1 MSVRTVWKSYKSS
14 TAKEIEDEEDP
25 KSYRYWLQ
33 PDNLMLVA
41 GWART
46 GYSIGDIARMMGVSN
61 NVFRRWFD
69 KFPKFRRAVKTN
81 KDVVDYKVENALL
94 KSALGYTTKESR
106 VLVTMRH
113 GKVVETQ
120 RETLTR
126 DIAPQIGAIRM
137 WLLNRQP
144 EVWKNE
150 NKMSMD
156 DLLEDSK
163 IHISVTRASNDNLAT
178 TSESVPDES
187 DGAMSDIA
195 VPDKAS
201 KSVSGK
207 AVVDRAMPD
216 KHIEVRS
223 STKKE
228 QREYVK
234 KKREEARKQQRH
246 DGSAP
251 RARSSFSSR
260 KLSSEDLDYWPE
272 DWSDA

>member
-1 MSVRTVWKSYKSS
+1 MSVRTVYKDYKSS
-14 TAKEIEDEEDP
+14 TAKEIEDAEDP
-25 KSYRYWLQ
+25 KSYLYWLQ

-69 KFPKFRRAVKTN
+69 KYPKFRRAVKTN
-81 KDVVDYKVENALL
+81 KEVVDYKVENALL
-94 KSALGYTTKESR
+94 KSALGYMTKESR

-178 TSESVPDES
+178 TSESIPDEATS
-187 DGAMSDIA
+187 GKHAA
-195 VPDKAS
+195 VPDKN
-201 KSVSGK
+201 VE
-207 AVVDRAMPD
+207 
-216 KHIEVRS
+216 IRS

-234 KKREEARKQQRH
+234 KKREEARKQQKH
-246 DGSAP
+246 DSAAP
-251 RARSSFSSR
+251 RTRSSFSYK
-260 KLSSEDLDYWPE
+260 KLKSDDLDYWPE
-272 DWSDA
+272 DWEDA

>member
-1 MSVRTVWKSYKSS
+1 MSVRTVYKDYKSS
-14 TAKEIEDEEDP
+14 TAKEVEDAEDP
-25 KSYRYWLQ
+25 KSYLYWLQ

-61 NVFRRWFD
+61 NVFRRWYD
-69 KFPKFRRAVKTN
+69 KYPKFRRAVKTN

-94 KSALGYTTKESR
+94 KSALGYSAKESR

-163 IHISVTRASNDNLAT
+163 IHISVTRAKEGNLAT
-178 TSESVPDES
+178 TSESVPDE
-187 DGAMSDIA
+187 A
-195 VPDKAS
+195 VS
-201 KSVSGK
+201 
-207 AVVDRAMPD
+207 D
-216 KHIEVRS
+216 KHIEIRS
-223 STKKE
+223 STKRE

-234 KKREEARKQQRH
+234 KKREEARKQQKH
-246 DGSAP
+246 DAATP
-251 RARSSFSSR
+251 RTRSSFSHK
-260 KLSSEDLDYWPE
+260 KLKSDDLDYWPE
-272 DWSDA
+272 DWEDA

>member
-1 MSVRTVWKSYKSS
+1 MSVRTVYKDYKSS
-14 TAKEIEDEEDP
+14 AAKETEDAEDP
-25 KSYRYWLQ
+25 KSYLYWLQ

-61 NVFRRWFD
+61 NVFRRWYD
-69 KFPKFRRAVKTN
+69 KYPKFRRAVKTN
-81 KDVVDYKVENALL
+81 KEVVDYKVENALL
-94 KSALGYTTKESR
+94 KSALGYMTKESR

-163 IHISVTRASNDNLAT
+163 IHISVTRAKVGNLDT
-178 TSESVPDES
+178 TSESVPDE
-187 DGAMSDIA
+187 ATTDIA
-195 VPDKAS
+195 ASDKHAA
-201 KSVSGK
+201 VSEK
-207 AVVDRAMPD
+207 NAVISD
-216 KHIEVRS
+216 KHIELRS
-223 STKKE
+223 STKEE

-234 KKREEARKQQRH
+234 KKREEARKQQKH
-246 DGSAP
+246 DAATP
-251 RARSSFSSR
+251 RTRSSFSHK
-260 KLSSEDLDYWPE
+260 KLKSDDLDYWPE
-272 DWSDA
+272 DWEDA

>member
-1 MSVRTVWKSYKSS
+1 MPVRTVYKDYKSS

-25 KSYRYWLQ
+25 KSYLYWLQ

-61 NVFRRWFD
+61 NVFRRWYD
-69 KFPKFRRAVKTN
+69 KYPKFRRAVKTN

-94 KSALGYTTKESR
+94 KSALGYTAKESR

-163 IHISVTRASNDNLAT
+163 VHISVTRASNDNLAT
-178 TSESVPDES
+178 TSESVLDEAAS
-187 DGAMSDIA
+187 
-195 VPDKAS
+195 DKAI
-201 KSVSGK
+201 
-207 AVVDRAMPD
+207 PD
-216 KHIEVRS
+216 KHIEIRS
-223 STKKE
+223 STKRE

-246 DGSAP
+246 DAATP
-251 RARSSFSSR
+251 RARSSFSCK
-260 KLSSEDLDYWPE
+260 KLKSDDLDYWPE
-272 DWSDA
+272 DWQDA

>member
-1 MSVRTVWKSYKSS
+1 MSVRTVYKDYKSS
-14 TAKEIEDEEDP
+14 TAKEIEDAEDP
-25 KSYRYWLQ
+25 KSYLYWLQ

-69 KFPKFRRAVKTN
+69 KYPKFRRAVKTN
-81 KDVVDYKVENALL
+81 KEVVDYKVENALL
-94 KSALGYTTKESR
+94 KSALGYMTKESR

-163 IHISVTRASNDNLAT
+163 IHISVTRAKEGNLDT
-178 TSESVPDES
+178 TSESVSDE
-187 DGAMSDIA
+187 ATT
-195 VPDKAS
+195 DKAIS
-201 KSVSGK
+201 S
-207 AVVDRAMPD
+207 
-216 KHIEVRS
+216 KHIELRS
-223 STKKE
+223 STREE

-234 KKREEARKQQRH
+234 KKREEARKQQKH
-246 DGSAP
+246 DAATP
-251 RARSSFSSR
+251 RTHSSFSR
-260 KLSSEDLDYWPE
+260 KKLSSDDLDYWPE
-272 DWSDA
+272 DWEDA

>member
-1 MSVRTVWKSYKSS
+1 MSVRTVYKEYKSS
-14 TAKEIEDEEDP
+14 TAKEIEDAEDP
-25 KSYRYWLQ
+25 KSYLYWLQ
-33 PDNLMLVA
+33 PDNLTLVA

-69 KFPKFRRAVKTN
+69 KYPKFRRAVKTN

-163 IHISVTRASNDNLAT
+163 IHISVTRASKGNLAT
-178 TSESVPDES
+178 TSESVQDE
-187 DGAMSDIA
+187 AMQ
-195 VPDKAS
+195 DKQ
-201 KSVSGK
+201 
-207 AVVDRAMPD
+207 
-216 KHIEVRS
+216 IEVRS

-228 QREYVK
+228 QREYIK
-234 KKREEARKQQRH
+234 KKREEARKQQKH
-246 DGSAP
+246 DAATS
-251 RARSSFSSR
+251 RTRSSFSR
-260 KLSSEDLDYWPE
+260 KKLKSEELDYWPE
-272 DWSDA
+272 DWEDA

>member
-1 MSVRTVWKSYKSS
+1 MSVRTVYKDYKSS
-14 TAKEIEDEEDP
+14 AAKEIEDAEDP
-25 KSYRYWLQ
+25 KSYLYWLQ

-61 NVFRRWFD
+61 NVFRRWYD
-69 KFPKFRRAVKTN
+69 KYPKFRRAVKTN

-163 IHISVTRASNDNLAT
+163 IHISVTRASKGDDLET
-178 TSESVPDES
+178 TSKSVPDE
-187 DGAMSDIA
+187 AIQ
-195 VPDKAS
+195 DKQ
-201 KSVSGK
+201 
-207 AVVDRAMPD
+207 
-216 KHIEVRS
+216 IEVRS

-234 KKREEARKQQRH
+234 KKREEARKQQKH
-246 DGSAP
+246 DAATP
-251 RARSSFSSR
+251 RAHSSFSR
-260 KLSSEDLDYWPE
+260 KKLKSEELDYWPE
-272 DWSDA
+272 DWEDA

>member
-1 MSVRTVWKSYKSS
+1 MSVRTVYKEYKSS
-14 TAKEIEDEEDP
+14 TAKEVEDAEDP
-25 KSYRYWLQ
+25 KSYLYWLQ

-69 KFPKFRRAVKTN
+69 KYPKFRRAVKTN

-94 KSALGYTTKESR
+94 KSALGYTAKESR

-163 IHISVTRASNDNLAT
+163 IHISVTRASKGDNLDT
-178 TSESVPDES
+178 ISESVQDE
-187 DGAMSDIA
+187 
-195 VPDKAS
+195 
-201 KSVSGK
+201 
-207 AVVDRAMPD
+207 AMPD
-216 KHIEVRS
+216 KHIEIRS

-228 QREYVK
+228 QSEYIK
-234 KKREEARKQQRH
+234 KKREEARKQQKH
-246 DGSAP
+246 DAATS
-251 RARSSFSSR
+251 RTRSSFSSK
-260 KLSSEDLDYWPE
+260 KLKSEELDYWPE
-272 DWSDA
+272 DWEDA

>member
-1 MSVRTVWKSYKSS
+1 MSARTVYKDYKSS
-14 TAKEIEDEEDP
+14 TAKEIEDQEDP
-25 KSYRYWLQ
+25 KSYLYWLQ

-69 KFPKFRRAVKTN
+69 KYPKFRRAVKTN
-81 KDVVDYKVENALL
+81 KEVVDYKVENALL

-163 IHISVTRASNDNLAT
+163 IHISVTRAKEGNLDT
-178 TSESVPDES
+178 TSESVLDEATTDKNS
-187 DGAMSDIA
+187 A
-195 VPDKAS
+195 VPDK
-201 KSVSGK
+201 SVTTQ
-207 AVVDRAMPD
+207 D

-223 STKKE
+223 STKEE

-234 KKREEARKQQRH
+234 KKREEARKQQKH
-246 DGSAP
+246 DAATP
-251 RARSSFSSR
+251 RTRSSFSCK
-260 KLSSEDLDYWPE
+260 KLKSDNLDYWPE
-272 DWSDA
+272 DWEDA

>member
-1 MSVRTVWKSYKSS
+1 M
-14 TAKEIEDEEDP
+14 
-25 KSYRYWLQ
+25 
-33 PDNLMLVA
+33 
-41 GWART
+41 
-46 GYSIGDIARMMGVSN
+46 SN

-69 KFPKFRRAVKTN
+69 KYPKFRRAVKTN
-81 KDVVDYKVENALL
+81 KEVVDYKVENALL
-94 KSALGYTTKESR
+94 KSALGYMTKESR

-163 IHISVTRASNDNLAT
+163 IHISVTRAKAGNLDT
-178 TSESVPDES
+178 TSESVSDEATS
-187 DGAMSDIA
+187 D
-195 VPDKAS
+195 KQ
-201 KSVSGK
+201 
-207 AVVDRAMPD
+207 AVVSD

-223 STKKE
+223 STKEE

-234 KKREEARKQQRH
+234 KKREEARKQQKH
-246 DGSAP
+246 DAATP
-251 RARSSFSSR
+251 RARSSFSHK
-260 KLSSEDLDYWPE
+260 KLKSDDLDYWPE
-272 DWSDA
+272 DWEDA

>member
-1 MSVRTVWKSYKSS
+1 MSVRTVYKDYKSS
-14 TAKEIEDEEDP
+14 TAKEIEDAEDP
-25 KSYRYWLQ
+25 KSYLYWLQ

-46 GYSIGDIARMMGVSN
+46 GYSIGDIAKMMGVSN

-69 KFPKFRRAVKTN
+69 KYPKFRRAVKTN
-81 KDVVDYKVENALL
+81 KEVVDYKVENALL

-178 TSESVPDES
+178 TSESVTDAAVSDKVVPDES
-187 DGAMSDIA
+187 MA
-195 VPDKAS
+195 VPDK
-201 KSVSGK
+201 
-207 AVVDRAMPD
+207 D
-216 KHIEVRS
+216 IEIRS

-228 QREYVK
+228 QREYIK
-234 KKREEARKQQRH
+234 KKREEARKQQKH
-246 DGSAP
+246 DAVAP
-251 RARSSFSSR
+251 RTRSSFSSR
-260 KLSSEDLDYWPE
+260 KLKSDDLDYWPE
-272 DWSDA
+272 DWEDA

>member
-1 MSVRTVWKSYKSS
+1 MSVRTVYKDYKSS
-14 TAKEIEDEEDP
+14 TAKEIEDAEDP
-25 KSYRYWLQ
+25 KSYLYWLQ

-69 KFPKFRRAVKTN
+69 KYPKFRRAVKTN
-81 KDVVDYKVENALL
+81 KEVVDYKVENALL

-163 IHISVTRASNDNLAT
+163 IHISVTRASKGDNLAT
-178 TSESVPDES
+178 TSESVPDE
-187 DGAMSDIA
+187 A
-195 VPDKAS
+195 V
-201 KSVSGK
+201 
-207 AVVDRAMPD
+207 PD
-216 KHIEVRS
+216 KHIELRS
-223 STKKE
+223 SSKKE

-234 KKREEARKQQRH
+234 KKREEARKQQKH
-246 DGSAP
+246 DAATP
-251 RARSSFSSR
+251 RARSSFSHK
-260 KLSSEDLDYWPE
+260 KLSSDELDYWPE
-272 DWSDA
+272 DWEDA

>member
-1 MSVRTVWKSYKSS
+1 MSVRTVYKDYKSS
-14 TAKEIEDEEDP
+14 TAKEIEDAEDP
-25 KSYRYWLQ
+25 KSYLYWLQ

-69 KFPKFRRAVKTN
+69 KYPKFRRAVKTN

-94 KSALGYTTKESR
+94 KSALGYTAKESR

-163 IHISVTRASNDNLAT
+163 IHISVTRVSKGDNLAT
-178 TSESVPDES
+178 TSESVS
-187 DGAMSDIA
+187 DAVVSDKAMVDSDIE
-195 VPDKAS
+195 
-201 KSVSGK
+201 
-207 AVVDRAMPD
+207 
-216 KHIEVRS
+216 IRS

-234 KKREEARKQQRH
+234 KKREEARKQQKH
-246 DGSAP
+246 DAATP
-251 RARSSFSSR
+251 RTCSSFSCK
-260 KLSSEDLDYWPE
+260 KLKSDELDYWPE
-272 DWSDA
+272 DWEDA

>member
-1 MSVRTVWKSYKSS
+1 MSVRTVYKDYKSS
-14 TAKEIEDEEDP
+14 TAKEIEDAEDP
-25 KSYRYWLQ
+25 KSYLYWLQ

-69 KFPKFRRAVKTN
+69 KYPKFRRAVKTN

-163 IHISVTRASNDNLAT
+163 IHISVTRASKEGNLDT
-178 TSESVPDES
+178 T
-187 DGAMSDIA
+187 
-195 VPDKAS
+195 S
-201 KSVSGK
+201 KSVSDEVEPVK
-207 AVVDRAMPD
+207 AISD
-216 KHIEVRS
+216 KHIEIRS

-228 QREYVK
+228 QRAYIK
-234 KKREEARKQQRH
+234 KKQEEARKQQKH
-246 DGSAP
+246 DAAAL
-251 RARSSFSSR
+251 RTRSSFSCK
-260 KLSSEDLDYWPE
+260 KLKSDDLDYWPE
-272 DWSDA
+272 DWEDA

>member
-1 MSVRTVWKSYKSS
+1 MSVRTVYKDYKSS
-14 TAKEIEDEEDP
+14 TAKEIEDAEDP
-25 KSYRYWLQ
+25 KSYLYWLQ

-61 NVFRRWFD
+61 NVFRRWYD
-69 KFPKFRRAVKTN
+69 KYPKFRRAVKTN

-94 KSALGYTTKESR
+94 KSALGYTAKESR

-163 IHISVTRASNDNLAT
+163 IHISVTRASKGNNLDT
-178 TSESVPDES
+178 TSESVPEKDVA
-187 DGAMSDIA
+187 DKDIE
-195 VPDKAS
+195 
-201 KSVSGK
+201 
-207 AVVDRAMPD
+207 
-216 KHIEVRS
+216 IRS

-228 QREYVK
+228 QREYIK
-234 KKREEARKQQRH
+234 KKREEARKRQKH
-246 DGSAP
+246 DVATP
-251 RARSSFSSR
+251 RTRSSFSSR
-260 KLSSEDLDYWPE
+260 KLKSEELDYWPE
-272 DWSDA
+272 DWEDA